1 MNLFGPSS
9 GAVDLLSEMKKH
21 FRAEVIEDFICVKCS
36 INRYLRINK
45 GNLDSSLEHFLER
58 LVTDRSSL
66 DEETF
71 KKQFKRWKAKTGKN
85 VKLKLEFVTTT
96 IQK

>member
-1 MNLFGPSS
+1 MNPFAPA
-9 GAVDLLSEMKKH
+9 GAISLLSEMRKH
-21 FRAEVIEDFICVKCS
+21 FKAEVIEDFICVKCS

-45 GNLDSSLEHFLER
+45 DNIDQQLKNFLER

-66 DEETF
+66 DEDIF
-71 KKQFKRWKAKTGKN
+71 KKQFKRWKVKTGKD